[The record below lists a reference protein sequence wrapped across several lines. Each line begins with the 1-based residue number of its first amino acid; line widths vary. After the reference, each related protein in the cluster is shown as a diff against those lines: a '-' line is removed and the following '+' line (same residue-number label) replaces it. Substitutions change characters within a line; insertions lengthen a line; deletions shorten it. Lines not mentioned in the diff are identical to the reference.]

1 MPADF
6 IPSLI
11 QQVDQERL
19 RRDLFYLA
27 KDPLPFRKLNYTRP
41 GQRKNTLYE
50 ADDYIQAKLESSG
63 YRVEK
68 EGVQVQA
75 FGCDLSKPK
84 EQQFCLPKPE
94 DPWYTAYNLYARKV
108 GRQRPDEIVV
118 VVAHKDSQSWVDS
131 PGAYDNGAGTCGVM
145 EIARILADFEPDRSL
160 WFLFCN
166 EEHRPWTS
174 VTAAE
179 RARDRGDHLVA
190 IFNIDSVGGK
200 AQSDIDAGRKTNVT
214 AYTRPEGRR
223 IADLMA
229 EVNETYGL
237 GLAQSGF
244 QRTRPNDD
252 DGSFINAGFPA
263 AVANLGSMPY
273 VDPNYHRETDTPE
286 RVDLSNVRMAVQAS
300 LAAIA
305 RVLTCASWEPS
316 VIE

>member
-1 MPADF
+1 MPADI

-11 QQVDQERL
+11 RQVDEARL
-19 RRDLFYLA
+19 RRDLFFLA
-27 KDPLPFRKLNYTRP
+27 RDPLPFRKLNYTRP
-41 GQRKNTLYE
+41 GQSKNSLYE
-50 ADDYIQAKLESSG
+50 ADDYIQAILEASG

-84 EQQFCLPKPE
+84 AQQFCLPKPE

-108 GRQRPDEIVV
+108 GRQQPDEIVV

-131 PGAYDNGAGTCGVM
+131 PGAYDNGAGTCGVS
-145 EIARILADFEPDRSL
+145 EIARILAGFEPDRSL

-179 RARDRGDHLVA
+179 RARDRGDNLVA
-190 IFNIDSVGGK
+190 IFNIDSIGGK
-200 AQSDIDAGRKTNVT
+200 AQADIDAGRKTNVT
-214 AYTRPEGRR
+214 AYTRPEGQRL
-223 IADLMA
+223 AELMD
-229 EVNETYGL
+229 EVKETYNI
-237 GLAQSGF
+237 GLAQSSY
-244 QRTRPNDD
+244 QRSRPNDD
-252 DGSFINAGFPA
+252 DASFINAGFPA

-286 RVDLSNVRMAVQAS
+286 RVDLVNVRMAVQAS
-300 LAAIA
+300 LAAIV
-305 RVLTCASWEPS
+305 RVLTCATWEPS